1 MPEVARQRTVEQ
13 AWAQTRDQPR
23 DQAREPHVL
32 SDQGGVNARI
42 LAREAK
48 VDFRRI
54 EAASLKLPSRF
65 NSAEGKRLFVR
76 LFNTLQLNAHF
87 VSVIARTKLDAA
99 EILRT
104 ETTIR
109 SRMEAATATL
119 NDAIDEAEAQCKA
132 QGITGLASYDALP
145 LEVDVH
151 VMSST
156 GRRYLELL
164 VKLDQL
170 MPMLQTLE
178 IHEVLSTDEVDQRR
192 ARIKRQV
199 RDVATHA
206 RRQAMLLR
214 RRMNAGDVAGG
225 GLQVGAREAARNGE
239 QDHERSDHA
248 DGARAQPGVGER
260 AVSAG
265 EPPGETEGDLVTPT
279 PWSPGMDGIVA
290 TSSEVGASAQS
301 NMDGVATPSAANV
314 LSAVGSPP
322 I

>member
-1 MPEVARQRTVEQ
+1 MPDANRQRTDEPTRPQ
-13 AWAQTRDQPR
+13 ALNQVRD
-23 DQAREPHVL
+23 PHVL

-54 EAASLKLPSRF
+54 EAASLKLPTRF

-104 ETTIR
+104 ETAIR
-109 SRMEAATATL
+109 SRLEAATAIL

-199 RDVATHA
+199 RDVATNA

-214 RRMNAGDVAGG
+214 RRMNAVDAAGAGSRGAAQDG
-225 GLQVGAREAARNGE
+225 GRP
-239 QDHERSDHA
+239 D
-248 DGARAQPGVGER
+248 AQPEQT
-260 AVSAG
+260 
-265 EPPGETEGDLVTPT
+265 PEGPDQVP
-279 PWSPGMDGIVA
+279 A
-290 TSSEVGASAQS
+290 
-301 NMDGVATPSAANV
+301 PS
-314 LSAVGSPP
+314 VGSGDAVPTDVLP
-322 I
+322 AQPEDSFGAHVLAQALGQ

>member
-1 MPEVARQRTVEQ
+1 MPDAVREQARQSQ
-13 AWAQTRDQPR
+13 QPH
-23 DQAREPHVL
+23 EPHVL

-54 EAASLKLPSRF
+54 EAASLKLATRF

-104 ETTIR
+104 ETAIR
-109 SRMEAATATL
+109 SRLDTATTIL
-119 NDAIDEAEAQCKA
+119 NESIDAAEAQCQA

-145 LEVDVH
+145 LDVDVH

-170 MPMLQTLE
+170 MPLLQTLE
-178 IHEVLSTDEVDQRR
+178 IHEVLSTEEVDQRR
-192 ARIKRQV
+192 ARSKRVV
-199 RDVATHA
+199 RDVANNA

-214 RRMNAGDVAGG
+214 RRMNAVDLPAVGLPDGARTPDRTDEQVGVAVGDGG
-225 GLQVGAREAARNGE
+225 GQSVPLGAGESAVPADERPRE
-239 QDHERSDHA
+239 A
-248 DGARAQPGVGER
+248 DGAVVLPLLPSAGREGVAATPAEFAPSGQGSVGDM
-260 AVSAG
+260 ALVSAA
-265 EPPGETEGDLVTPT
+265 
-279 PWSPGMDGIVA
+279 IV
-290 TSSEVGASAQS
+290 
-301 NMDGVATPSAANV
+301 PSAAV
-314 LSAVGSPP
+314 SQPL
-322 I
+322 

>member
-1 MPEVARQRTVEQ
+1 MPDTARQLVIAPAE
-13 AWAQTRDQPR
+13 AQRRAPT
-23 DQAREPHVL
+23 REPHVL
-32 SDQGGVNARI
+32 TDQGGVNTRI

-54 EAASLKLPSRF
+54 EAASLKLPTRF

-99 EILRT
+99 EIQRTEAALRT
-104 ETTIR
+104 R
-109 SRMEAATATL
+109 LDAATVVL
-119 NDAIDEAEAQCKA
+119 NGAIDGAEAQCKA

-145 LEVDVH
+145 LDVDVH

-178 IHEVLSTDEVDQRR
+178 IHEVLSTEEVDQQR
-192 ARIKRQV
+192 AQIKRQI
-199 RDVATHA
+199 RDVANHA

-214 RRMNAGDVAGG
+214 RRMNAMDAAAAGNRG
-225 GLQVGAREAARNGE
+225 GLQDEA
-239 QDHERSDHA
+239 
-248 DGARAQPGVGER
+248 
-260 AVSAG
+260 
-265 EPPGETEGDLVTPT
+265 
-279 PWSPGMDGIVA
+279 
-290 TSSEVGASAQS
+290 SSEPAE
-301 NMDGVATPSAANV
+301 
-314 LSAVGSPP
+314 GSPAGTALDSGP
-322 I
+322 AIDSDDLPAADPRAASPEHYPTMPGFVPSDRSGCADEVLQMLPPAEAGTLADASPTSVQTR